1 MGTHGPGPGADVA
14 VAPGYHY
21 STEEGESRIRGGT
34 TPTPVSYLVAHK
46 RPAAAMSWRPQG
58 KNYVQENS
66 AKSRGYTMYLY
77 ESADVVSQAPGA
89 QPGG

>member
-1 MGTHGPGPGADVA
+1 VGRRSLKAA
-14 VAPGYHY
+14 QPGYHY
-21 STEEGESRIRGGT
+21 SMDQGEPRIRGST
-34 TPTPVSYLVAHK
+34 TPAPVSYLVAHK

-58 KNYVQENS
+58 KNYVQENY

-77 ESADVVSQAPGA
+77 ENADVVSQAPGA